1 MKKLRYLLILLSAS
15 LVLSGCKG
23 GKVSEEETLPELTNM
38 TVDGVINEEAYNV
51 IPGRTAGVKAGV
63 LVQYAVGR
71 EGVYFGLTVT
81 DTKHQVSAPSG
92 IVASDYVG
100 LAVDAL
106 AVPKSDDGV
115 SESTKLFRVDTMGRY
130 TYTTGNEYG
139 AWVDVDSGVYEGVIS
154 GEEVPTIAVNIVKD
168 QYYVVEIF
176 FTWEHLGTTEEA
188 AKDANCLMY
197 YIEHRDMGV
206 DIHAD
211 ANILA
216 PAMYNRLVYL
226 GNRKGSNLPADPP
239 EITIDGVLDETLWDT
254 AFVTNSGNFKER
266 VPDETAGDYRT
277 LAIWGEKG
285 IYLGVEVEDPH
296 IEAPNG
302 TGAAYKNAGMEM
314 RMHVYNKDGLPL
326 NSLKWLFDVWG
337 PQWHETGAGGLAS
350 SFAPYAEY
358 KFVISGT
365 IDNNEDTDEGWSF
378 EIYIPFSE
386 LGVTNVDSDYIKILH
401 AVGSH
406 EQNNMLPQEYL
417 DLHPDVNWDYPE
429 DYPRISKPV

>member
-139 AWVDVDSGVYEGVIS
+139 AWVDVDSGVYESVIS
-154 GEEVPTIAVNIVKD
+154 GI
-168 QYYVVEIF
+168 
-176 FTWEHLGTTEEA
+176 
-188 AKDANCLMY
+188 
-197 YIEHRDMGV
+197 
-206 DIHAD
+206 
-211 ANILA
+211 
-216 PAMYNRLVYL
+216 
-226 GNRKGSNLPADPP
+226 S
-239 EITIDGVLDETLWDT
+239 
-254 AFVTNSGNFKER
+254 
-266 VPDETAGDYRT
+266 
-277 LAIWGEKG
+277 
-285 IYLGVEVEDPH
+285 
-296 IEAPNG
+296 
-302 TGAAYKNAGMEM
+302 
-314 RMHVYNKDGLPL
+314 
-326 NSLKWLFDVWG
+326 SLLF
-337 PQWHETGAGGLAS
+337 
-350 SFAPYAEY
+350 Y
-358 KFVISGT
+358 
-365 IDNNEDTDEGWSF
+365 
-378 EIYIPFSE
+378 
-386 LGVTNVDSDYIKILH
+386 
-401 AVGSH
+401 
-406 EQNNMLPQEYL
+406 
-417 DLHPDVNWDYPE
+417 
-429 DYPRISKPV
+429 